1 MQMHHCDDYVLI
13 RHDPKNNTE
22 RERHRKA
29 ATNAI
34 FDFVVQERID
44 LDSVESVL
52 NGRKETLSEILLLLL
67 VKHSSRHH
75 LSISFGMEANRYH
88 PSAA

>member
-1 MQMHHCDDYVLI
+1 MQVHHSNDDVRV
-13 RHDPKNNTE
+13 RHDPKNDTE
-22 RERHRKA
+22 RECHRET
-29 ATNAI
+29 ATNAV

-52 NGRKETLSEILLLLL
+52 NGRKEPFSEVLLLGL
-67 VKHSSRHH
+67 VKRCRRHH
-75 LSISFGMEANRYH
+75 LSLGFGMEANRFH

>member
-1 MQMHHCDDYVLI
+1 MQVHYCNDRVLI
-13 RHDPKNNTE
+13 RHNPKNDTE
-22 RERHRKA
+22 RELHRET

-44 LDSVESVL
+44 LNSVESVL
-52 NGRKETLSEILLLLL
+52 NGRKEAFSEILLLGL
-67 VKHSSRHH
+67 VKLCRRHH
-75 LSISFGMEANRYH
+75 LCLGFRMEANRLH